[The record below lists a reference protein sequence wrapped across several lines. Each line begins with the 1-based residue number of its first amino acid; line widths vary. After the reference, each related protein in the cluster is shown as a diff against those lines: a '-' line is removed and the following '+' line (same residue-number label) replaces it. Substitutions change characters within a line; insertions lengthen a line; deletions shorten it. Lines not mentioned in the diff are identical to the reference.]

1 MENKE
6 ITYLD
11 DILKS
16 LRNSQEYCLTFNQLH
31 QEVSGYKFQKDY
43 YEFLTNLKKSIFVT
57 DYNLD
62 NENSLKIAC
71 QYLKEQNLILIQDG
85 QIRISFEGLIF
96 SSKGGYKSELE
107 NYKKVLR
114 HSLWAYRISWISI
127 ILSVL
132 LFCFS
137 VFQNLF
143 PNCTP

>member
-1 MENKE
+1 MKNKE

-16 LRNSQEYCLTFNQLH
+16 LKKSQNYCLNFNQLH

-57 DYNLD
+57 NYNLD

-71 QYLKEQNLILIQDG
+71 QYLKEQNLILMQDN
-85 QIRISFEGLIF
+85 QIRISFEGIIF
-96 SSKGGYKSELE
+96 LSKGGYKSELE
-107 NYKKVLR
+107 NYKKALH
-114 HSLWAYRISWISI
+114 HSLWAYRISWLSI
-127 ILSVL
+127 VLSLL

-137 VFQNLF
+137 VYKTLY
-143 PNCTP
+143 PNCN